1 MNKIKSFFRAHKAYI
16 AAGLCFTAALISGYM
31 IQKNEIKKENM
42 ASDETQ
48 AFITE
53 ANDEKVLPSS
63 DSSGSDSSR
72 AQKTT
77 SNYSKV
83 TLPEAFPDDGTREEL
98 VTKDDPFLSV
108 AKTNSFSPQMPLSG
122 TISKGYSVS
131 PVYSV
136 TLDDWR
142 SHEAVDISSD
152 EGDSVSSIEKGT
164 VTGVGRDPLLG
175 VYVKI
180 DHQNGFESLYFNLHT
195 ETTVQEGQEIE
206 KGHQIGY
213 VGRTS
218 VLEQADSPH
227 LHFELKKDG
236 KKINPKEYIK

>member
-1 MNKIKSFFRAHKAYI
+1 MKKIKSFFSAHKTYI

-31 IQKNEIKKENM
+31 IQKNEIKKESM

-53 ANDEKVLPSS
+53 ANDKEVLPSPDTSAAQKNTS
-63 DSSGSDSSR
+63 DS
-72 AQKTT
+72 
-77 SNYSKV
+77 SKV
-83 TLPEAFPDDGTREEL
+83 TLPEAFPDDGTREDL
-98 VTKDDPFLSV
+98 VTKDDPALS
-108 AKTNSFSPQMPLSG
+108 ASNTNTFSPEMPLSG

-131 PVYSV
+131 PLYSV

-142 SHEAVDISSD
+142 SHEAIDISSE
-152 EGDSVSSIEKGT
+152 EGDSVFSIEKGT
-164 VTGVGRDPLLG
+164 VTEVGRDPLLG
-175 VYVKI
+175 VYIKI

-195 ETTVQEGQEIE
+195 ETTVQEDQEIE

-218 VLEQADSPH
+218 ILEQSDSPH

-236 KKINPKEYIK
+236 KKVNPKEYIK

>member
-1 MNKIKSFFRAHKAYI
+1 MKKIKSFFSAHKAYI

-42 ASDETQ
+42 TSDETQ

-53 ANDEKVLPSS
+53 ANDEEVLPPAEVSVSEKAAS
-63 DSSGSDSSR
+63 DSAKR
-72 AQKTT
+72 
-77 SNYSKV
+77 V
-83 TLPEAFPDDGTREEL
+83 LPEAFPDDGTREEI
-98 VTKDDPFLSV
+98 VTKDDPALAT
-108 AKTNSFSPQMPLSG
+108 AKTDAFSPAMPLSG
-122 TISKGYSVS
+122 TVKKSYSVS

-142 SHEAVDISSD
+142 SHEAIDISAD
-152 EGDSVSSIEKGT
+152 EGDSVVSSEKGT
-164 VTGVGRDPLLG
+164 VTKVGRDPLLG

-180 DHQNGFESLYFNLHT
+180 DHNNDFESLYANLHT

-227 LHFELKKDG
+227 LHFELLKDG
-236 KKINPKEYIK
+236 KKVNPKEYIK